1 MTAFLAK
8 FNQRKRKLRT
18 PSILIF
24 NNLLVGSKKEAAKY
38 QTTWW
43 CTSLSSIDSH
53 DCNPSHRGDFR
64 CSYLLAAPDS
74 KHSTNMEL
82 GCLNEG
88 CIMHYHQNLEPMKT
102 QVPKKNLGFQ
112 EKPRFLLFM
121 VFTSFNKFDEFHE
134 LEWIRSLWS
143 SNFLDTH
150 QIRPLTN
157 PSGSLM
163 FFSFSPLIIPWWIQ
177 IHASSYEQPSV
188 SAAKF

>member
-1 MTAFLAK
+1 MITMTTIIITTALHLSFYPSISWCHFLRFELGVAFLQTLVDEWK
-8 FNQRKRKLRT
+8 NLHRKSCWLT
-18 PSILIF
+18 
-24 NNLLVGSKKEAAKY
+24 NN
-38 QTTWW
+38 
-43 CTSLSSIDSH
+43 
-53 DCNPSHRGDFR
+53 
-64 CSYLLAAPDS
+64 
-74 KHSTNMEL
+74 
-82 GCLNEG
+82 
-88 CIMHYHQNLEPMKT
+88 YHQNLEPMKT